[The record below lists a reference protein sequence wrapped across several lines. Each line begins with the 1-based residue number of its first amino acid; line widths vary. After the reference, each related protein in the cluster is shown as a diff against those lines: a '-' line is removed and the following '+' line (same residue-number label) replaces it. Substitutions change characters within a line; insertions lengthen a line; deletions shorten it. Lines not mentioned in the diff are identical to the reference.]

1 MPKRIACLLW
11 AGLVSAAAGGCAAG
25 GGTLRLWA
33 VSDMTALTDRTPPSE
48 ANGVWDGQVRTVS
61 LAAAANETVSFQL
74 VIDAGEDGARGVR
87 VSVGPFGKGN
97 SKAPPPAVRLYR
109 MAPVEMRN
117 FPSWYLRLTDQP
129 VEPARFYDALIP
141 LDPAAPERPDLAA
154 GERLAV
160 WVDVAVPRDALAGDY
175 QADIAVRSGGVAR
188 RAELKLKVYDLVLPD
203 FRAMPCV
210 GGFSNETVFRRF
222 IRRRDAAS
230 GRERTFVPDRLDTDG
245 EEVRAALVIIRDL
258 MRLAHDH
265 RLDLFDKSIHPAIK
279 RDRDGKVELRWDDYD
294 SIVKPYLDGTAFDD
308 RIGVAAW
315 PAPLRA
321 DWPRGDYYGGP
332 ATKRYRQT
340 VSDVRDQTVAHF
352 KQLGAE
358 RKLFFWPRTGG
369 AGEEAYRS
377 YAALARLIRQ
387 GPAGPPMLTTLSP
400 SPPAA
405 GPQPPKGFASLA
417 EMFAPAGDRYDLST
431 AGKDPAGPLA
441 GVYLRPGPPPYLPGC
456 GVGASPADVR
466 ALAWLAMKYRCRGIF
481 MPEVLD
487 PAGDPQSRAAAV
499 RLFYP
504 HDGRL
509 VASVRLKWLRRGL
522 QDAAYLWLLVQ
533 RRRPSLAKA
542 ATDTM
547 VRYGSLAAAG
557 EHYLDPRLN
566 GWVSDGQIWLA
577 ARKVLLEEAYAAV
590 HPEAVT
596 KQQLRAQQLAWQ
608 GLRRRACR
616 VRVERARARVLPR
629 PGGGFGASVTVELY
643 NELATAVD
651 AELQLDRLPD
661 GWKATEPARKVRLGG
676 GERAAVV
683 LSAEGQAVATGPNGK
698 LDFGATLM
706 PSVGG
711 LVAVKAAAPFVR
723 AGAVT
728 RKITIDGRL
737 DDWPPRPGNTA
748 ASFVLLGR
756 RGAVGDGLA
765 RRQTAVFALRDER
778 NLYLAFRCEEPQP
791 GTVRALPSNLLAY
804 DQLLARGQDMV
815 EVMLDPGNQAG
826 ATEQLYHLAAKCNGA
841 VLAERGVGVDPP
853 LGKASPWAVA
863 AAVAVGK
870 QEKAWVVEMSIP
882 LASFGQAGKAAV
894 WGMNFSRFATAGC
907 EASSWTGAGRHF
919 YDPKDMGTV
928 YLVPASSG
936 GRTPASAPAEK

>member
-1 MPKRIACLLW
+1 MLW
-11 AGLVSAAAGGCAAG
+11 AGMLSAATGGCAAG

-33 VSDMTALTDRTPPSE
+33 ASDMTALTDRTPPSE

-87 VSVGPFGKGN
+87 VSVGPFGKGGA
-97 SKAPPPAVRLYR
+97 KAGAPAVRLYR
-109 MAPVEMRN
+109 MAPVEVRN

-141 LDPAAPERPDLAA
+141 IDPARRELPDLAA

-160 WVDVAVPRDALAGDY
+160 WVDVAVPRDALAGEY
-175 QADIAVRSGGVAR
+175 QADIAVRSGGATR
-188 RAELKLKVYDLVLPD
+188 RATLKLKVYDLVLPD
-203 FRAMPCV
+203 YRAVPCI
-210 GGFSNETVFRRF
+210 GGFTNETIFRLF

-245 EEVRAALVIIRDL
+245 EEVRAALVIIREL
-258 MRLAHDH
+258 MRMAHDH
-265 RLDLFDKSIHPAIK
+265 RLDLFDKSIRPAIK
-279 RDRDGKVELRWDDYD
+279 RDRDAKVELRWEDYD

-321 DWPRGDYYGGP
+321 DWPRGDHYGGT

-352 KQLGAE
+352 KELGAE

-369 AGEEAYRS
+369 GGAEGYRS
-377 YAALARLIRQ
+377 YVALARLIRQ
-387 GPAGPPMLTTLSP
+387 GGAGTPMLTTLSP

-405 GPQPPKGFASLA
+405 RPQPPKGFASLA
-417 EMFAPAGDRYDLST
+417 EMFAPAGDRYDFSAATKT
-431 AGKDPAGPLA
+431 AAGDLA
-441 GVYLRPGPPPYLPGC
+441 GVYLRPGPPPYLPGG

-487 PAGDPQSRAAAV
+487 PAGDPRSHPAAE

-504 HDGRL
+504 HDGRF

-566 GWVSDGQIWLA
+566 GWVRDGQLWLA
-577 ARKVLLEEAYAAV
+577 ARKVLLEEAHAAV
-590 HPEAVT
+590 HPEAVS
-596 KQQLRAQQLAWQ
+596 KQQLRAQQLAWRA
-608 GLRRRACR
+608 LRSRACR
-616 VRVERARARVLPR
+616 MRVERARARILPR
-629 PGGGFGASVTVELY
+629 AGGGFRASVTVELH
-643 NELATAVD
+643 NELATALD
-651 AELQLDRLPD
+651 AELRLDRLPE
-661 GWKATEPARKVRLGG
+661 GWRASEPSRKVRLGA
-676 GERAAVV
+676 GERAAVT
-683 LSAEGQAVATGPNGK
+683 LSAEGQAVATGPDGK
-698 LDFGATLM
+698 LEFGATLT

-711 LVAVKAAAPFVR
+711 AVAVKAAAPFIR

-728 RKITIDGRL
+728 GKINIDGRL
-737 DDWPPRPGNTA
+737 DDWPMRPGNTA
-748 ASFVLLGR
+748 GGFVLLGR

-791 GTVRALPSNLLAY
+791 GTVRALPSNLLDY
-804 DQLLARGQDMV
+804 DQLLALGEDLV
-815 EVMLDPGNQAG
+815 EVILDPGNQA
-826 ATEQLYHLAAKCNGA
+826 AAAEDLYHLAAKCNGA
-841 VLAERGVGVDPP
+841 VLAERGIRVDPP
-853 LGKASPWAVA
+853 LGKAGPWAAA

-870 QEKAWVVEMSIP
+870 QPKAWAVEMRIP
-882 LASFGQAGKAAV
+882 LASFGQAGDADV
-894 WGMNFSRFATAGC
+894 WGMNFARFATAGC
-907 EASSWTGAGRHF
+907 EASSWTGAARHF

-928 YLVPASSG
+928 YLVPAPGG
-936 GRTPASAPAEK
+936 GRTPASAPARK